1 MLPPI
6 PLSRTTSP
14 TRRCNLKPLRTT
26 CVVIPKSAGRRCSCD
41 LSNLGHHRS
50 LPGSLGNGCN
60 GCMDLMMP
68 NDSMFLFIESREHPM
83 HVGGLSLFEPP
94 QGAGPEFVREFTER
108 LVANDEFQ
116 PMFRKHPATIGGG
129 IARVAWAY
137 DDDIDI
143 DYHVRRSALPSPGR
157 VRDLLELT
165 SRLHTSLLDRHRP
178 LWELHVVEGLNDG
191 RFAMYTKMHHA
202 LIDGVSAM
210 KLAQR
215 TLSADPD
222 DAEVRAIWNLPPRPR
237 TRPPSDGS
245 SLLDALFKMA
255 GSVVGLAPSTL
266 KLARAALLEQQL
278 TLPFA
283 APHSMFN
290 VKVGGA
296 RRCAAQS
303 WSLDRIKS
311 VKQAAGVT
319 VNDAV
324 LAMCAGALRYYL
336 IERNALPDRPLIAMV
351 PVSLRS
357 KEDADAGGNLVG
369 SVLCNLAT
377 HVDDPAQRIQT
388 ISASM
393 DGNKKVLSEL
403 PQLQVLA
410 LSALNMAPLTL
421 AGVPGFLSAVPPPFN
436 IVISNVPGPVD
447 PLYYGTARLDGSY
460 PLSNIPDGQALN
472 ITLVNN
478 AGNLDFGLVG
488 CRRSVPHL
496 QRLLAHLESSLKDL
510 EQAVGI

>member
-1 MLPPI
+1 ME
-6 PLSRTTSP
+6 
-14 TRRCNLKPLRTT
+14 
-26 CVVIPKSAGRRCSCD
+26 
-41 LSNLGHHRS
+41 
-50 LPGSLGNGCN
+50 
-60 GCMDLMMP
+60 LMMP
-68 NDSMFLFIESREHPM
+68 NDSMFLFAESREHPM

-94 QGAGPEFVREFTER
+94 QGAGPEFVRQFYDA
-108 LVANDEFQ
+108 LVANEEFQ
-116 PMFRKHPATIGGG
+116 PTFRKHPATIGGG
-129 IARVAWAY
+129 IARLAWAY
-137 DDDIDI
+137 DDEVDM

-178 LWELHVVEGLNDG
+178 LWELYVVEGLNDG

-210 KLAQR
+210 KLMQR

-222 DAEVRAIWNLPPRPR
+222 DTQVRAMWNLPRAS
-237 TRPPSDGS
+237 RPPSGASSSPLS
-245 SLLDALFKMA
+245 SLFKLA
-255 GSVVGLAPSTL
+255 GSVVGLGPSTF
-266 KLARAALLEQQL
+266 KLARAALFQQQL

-283 APHSMFN
+283 APHTMFN
-290 VKVGGA
+290 VKIGGA

-303 WSLDRIKS
+303 WSLERVKA

-336 IERNALPDRPLIAMV
+336 IEQDALPGTPLIAMV

-357 KEDADAGGNLVG
+357 KDDSDGGGNKVG
-369 SVLCNLAT
+369 SLLCNLGT
-377 HVDDPAQRIQT
+377 HVEDPAERIKI
-388 ISASM
+388 ISESM
-393 DGNKKVLSEL
+393 RANKKVLAEL

-410 LSALNMAPLTL
+410 LSALHMAPLTL
-421 AGVPGFLSAVPPPFN
+421 AGIPGFLSTVPPPFN
-436 IVISNVPGPVD
+436 IVISNVPGGTE
-447 PLYYGTARLDGSY
+447 PLYYGGARLDGSY
-460 PLSNIPDGQALN
+460 PMSNIPDGQALN
-472 ITLVNN
+472 ITLWNN

-496 QRLLAHLESSLKDL
+496 QRLLLHLESSLKDL
-510 EQAVGI
+510 EQAVGV